1 MRTTFKRILGVL
13 FAVMLLPMAA
23 VAEGADE
30 AENEAPYVL
39 DFFNGTALDLTQ
51 YEGKAILLNFF
62 YEGCYYCME
71 EMDDIKQA
79 FDAYDPNSL
88 QIILVHIW
96 YGEDADNTASV
107 VSKYGLEELTVV
119 EDEDTSLFSMA
130 DLSGVPTNIFIDQDG
145 YFYDLTYGLD
155 FESFSQI
162 FDAMGIPK
170 RDGMEPAVSTPAP
183 AASAVDAMTKATPN
197 I

>member
-1 MRTTFKRILGVL
+1 MRTTLKRILGVL

-23 VAEGADE
+23 VAGDAGE

-62 YEGCYYCME
+62 YQGCPYCME
-71 EMDDIKQA
+71 EMDDIRQA
-79 FDAYDPNSL
+79 FDAYDPSSL

-119 EDEDTSLFSMA
+119 EDEDTSLFSMTG
-130 DLSGVPTNIFIDQDG
+130 LSGVPTNIFIDQDG
-145 YFYDLTYGLD
+145 YLHKLTYGLN

-162 FDAMGIPK
+162 FDEMGVPK
-170 RDGMEPAVSTPAP
+170 RDDVEPDVESTPMP
-183 AASAVDAMTKATPN
+183 SASAAEAAPN
-197 I
+197 N